1 MKFENALTQTMA
13 GGVTVLELGR
23 DTGLVLRK
31 AGEQVRLCKEFA
43 LGMDGL
49 VRHCL
54 SHEPPWPVELE
65 HAIDLTEEA
74 VMPLASQFAGTHR
87 LVLQGVGA
95 NLIANT
101 LQASGISQ
109 TVLTLDDVE
118 ELFNRLVA
126 VSQGRPASQE
136 KLPTDVYF
144 FGALLILR
152 EFMHHLRIAEVALP
166 SNAPNIPI

>member
-1 MKFENALTQTMA
+1 MKFENALTQEAA
-13 GGVTVLELGR
+13 GDVIVLEIRR
-23 DTGLVLRK
+23 DTSLVQRM
-31 AGEQVRLCKEFA
+31 AGEQMRLCREFA
-43 LGMDGL
+43 LGVDGL
-49 VRHCL
+49 VRQCL

-74 VMPLASQFAGTHR
+74 VMPLASQFADAHG

-95 NLIANT
+95 TLIANA
-101 LQASGISQ
+101 LQVSGVSQ
-109 TVLTLDDVE
+109 TVLTLDEVE

-136 KLPTDVYF
+136 KLPTDVRF
-144 FGALLILR
+144 FGAMLILR
-152 EFMHHLRIAEVALP
+152 EVMHHLRIAEVALP